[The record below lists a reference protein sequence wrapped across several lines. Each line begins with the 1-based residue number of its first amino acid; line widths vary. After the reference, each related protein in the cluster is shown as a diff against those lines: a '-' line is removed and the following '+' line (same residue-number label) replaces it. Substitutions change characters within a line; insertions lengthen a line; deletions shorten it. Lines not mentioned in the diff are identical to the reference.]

1 MASGED
7 YESPIEK
14 GLVLKKFQTR
24 LRQKS
29 DSLMLVA
36 LVVFREFQKT
46 GQEDS
51 IDTSENILSC
61 ENILVN
67 VHIAVQQLI
76 F

>member
-1 MASGED
+1 MLKMASGED

-46 GQEDS
+46 G
-51 IDTSENILSC
+51 
-61 ENILVN
+61 
-67 VHIAVQQLI
+67 
-76 F
+76 